1 MKRVKSQ
8 TRVSSVAVK
17 DFDPLRYS
25 PGEKHALVLELR
37 ASTPELN
44 LPVLLLKGRG
54 EGKTLVITAGVH
66 GDEYEGVRAILD
78 LCSELDPA
86 VMKGTVIAV
95 TVANPP
101 AFWNGTRT
109 SPLDN
114 ANLARTF
121 PGSEDGSPS
130 QLLAYHLGQSVI
142 AHADFFVD
150 LHSAGVKLL
159 MPTMVGYD
167 AQDARSREAARVF
180 GAPVI
185 WGHPTMKP
193 GRTLSFAA
201 SRKIPWI
208 YTEARGAGRID
219 AGDLRIFKTGLL
231 NLMHH
236 LQILQGPPADSPAP
250 FRLLGDG
257 DIDASISAKQSG
269 FLVPLVELLETVRAG
284 QELGHSLNLHG
295 QLLES
300 FLSPCDGVI
309 GLIHAFPMVHRG
321 DSVFLV
327 TQREE

>member
-1 MKRVKSQ
+1 MKQVKSH
-8 TRVSSVAVK
+8 SPALSMAVEQ
-17 DFDPLRYS
+17 FNPSQYS
-25 PGEKHALVLELR
+25 RGEKHAILLELH
-37 ASTPELN
+37 AAEPELN
-44 LPVLLLKGRG
+44 LPVLLLNGSSK
-54 EGKTLVITAGVH
+54 GKTLVVTAGVH

-78 LCSELDPA
+78 LCSELDPG
-86 VMKGTVIAV
+86 VMRGTLIAV
-95 TVANPP
+95 PVANPP

-121 PGSEDGSPS
+121 PGREHGSFS
-130 QLLAYHLGQSVI
+130 QKLAFHLGRSIIV
-142 AHADFFVD
+142 HADFFVD

-167 AQDARSREAARVF
+167 ARDPRSCEAARVF
-180 GAPVI
+180 GAPAM

-219 AGDLRIFKTGLL
+219 PEDLRIFKNGLL

-236 LQILQGPPADSPAP
+236 LGILPGPPTDSPAP
-250 FRLLGDG
+250 LRLTGDG
-257 DIDASISAKQSG
+257 DIDSSISAKKSG
-269 FLVPLVELLETVRAG
+269 FLVPSVELLETVRCG
-284 QELGHSLNLHG
+284 QELGRTLNLHG

-300 FLSPCDGVI
+300 FQSPCDGVI
-309 GLIHAFPMVHRG
+309 GLIHAFP
-321 DSVFLV
+321 
-327 TQREE
+327 

>member
-1 MKRVKSQ
+1 MKPVKSH
-8 TRVSSVAVK
+8 TLASSVAVK
-17 DFDPLRYS
+17 DFDPSQYS
-25 PGEKHALVLELR
+25 PAEKHAISLELR

-44 LPVLLLKGRG
+44 LPVILLKGSG
-54 EGKTLVITAGVH
+54 EGKTLVVTAGVH

-78 LCSELDPA
+78 LCDELDPA
-86 VMKGTVIAV
+86 AMKGTLIAV
-95 TVANPP
+95 PVVNPP

-121 PGSEDGSPS
+121 PGSEHGSPS
-130 QLLAYHLGQSVI
+130 QLLAYHLGQTII

-167 AQDARSREAARVF
+167 AQDPRSCEAARVF

-193 GRTLSFAA
+193 GRTLSFAK

-219 AGDLRIFKTGLL
+219 PGDLRIFKSGLL

-236 LQILQGPPADSPAP
+236 LEILPGPPADSPAP
-250 FRLLGDG
+250 SRLMGDG
-257 DIDASISAKQSG
+257 DIDAGISAKKSG
-269 FLVPLVELLETVRAG
+269 FLVPMVDLLETVRAG

-300 FLSPCDGVI
+300 FQSPCDGVI
-309 GLIHAFPMVHRG
+309 GLIHVFPMVHPG
-321 DSVFLV
+321 DPVFLV